1 MIGEPPGSRP
11 VRSGSRLR
19 SAGLMSGGTVLVG
32 AAGYAFVALG
42 GHTLPAA
49 DAAALS
55 SFYLLV
61 SIIGPGLFVALEQ
74 ETNRATS
81 SALALRSPAGPV
93 IRRAATHGAVL
104 WAVAFLVLGA
114 MYPYLVERSLLGHR
128 ELFWAIVLSTVTAGA
143 VYFARGVLGG
153 MQRFEGYA
161 ATLAGEGLTRLVP
174 ALVIAVAGLATVELY
189 GWVFALGSGVGA
201 VAALGWLRKRVDAP
215 RPESPTAED
224 DPVTGA
230 ARSRSGVPRVG
241 GFVSLVSATL
251 LAQAV
256 ANLAP
261 VVVTAR
267 LTAEPATA
275 AAFAAGFIL
284 ARVPLFVFSPLQAVV
299 LPAVS
304 TAVTHGENLSVYRIV
319 RPVLL
324 AATGVC
330 VLGVVSLSTVG
341 PWAVRTLLGAEAPL
355 SGAVL
360 GLLGAGTLLLIAAQ
374 VLQAALVALQAHLAV
389 TVSWQL
395 SIVSLIALLM
405 LPIHPVEA
413 AVVAQLTCSAVV
425 VIAMS
430 ATLAV
435 RLRSAAVPAAAAAPG

>member
-1 MIGEPPGSRP
+1 
-11 VRSGSRLR
+11 
-19 SAGLMSGGTVLVG
+19 MSGGTVLVG

-61 SIIGPGLFVALEQ
+61 STIGPGLFVALEQ

-81 SALALRSPAGPV
+81 SALALGSPQGPV
-93 IRRAATHGAVL
+93 IRRAATQGAVL
-104 WAVAFLVLGA
+104 WAVGFLMLVT
-114 MYPYLVERSLLGHR
+114 MYPFLVERSLLGHR

-143 VYFARGVLGG
+143 VYFVRGVLGG
-153 MQRFEGYA
+153 MQRFDGYA
-161 ATLAGEGLTRLVP
+161 ATLAGEGLMRLVP
-174 ALVIAVAGLATVELY
+174 ALVIAAAGLATAGLY

-201 VAALGWLRKRVDAP
+201 VAALGWVRRRVDP
-215 RPESPTAED
+215 QSWDTPTASAD
-224 DPVTGA
+224 LVPGA
-230 ARSRSGVPRVG
+230 ARARSGAPRVR
-241 GFVSLVSATL
+241 GFASLVSATL

-304 TAVTHGENLSVYRIV
+304 AAVAHGETVRVYRIV

-330 VLGVVSLSTVG
+330 VLGVVLLSTVG
-341 PWAVRTLLGAEAPL
+341 PWAVRTLLGAEAPV
-355 SGAVL
+355 SRVVL

-374 VLQAALVALQAHLAV
+374 VLQAALVALQAHLAI

-395 SIVSLIALLM
+395 SIVSLVVLLM
-405 LPIHPVEA
+405 LPIHPVQA
-413 AVVAQLTCSAVV
+413 ALVAQLTCSAVV

-430 ATLAV
+430 TTLAV
-435 RLRSAAVPAAAAAPG
+435 RLRSAAAVPAAAAAPG

>member
-1 MIGEPPGSRP
+1 
-11 VRSGSRLR
+11 
-19 SAGLMSGGTVLVG
+19 MSGGTVLVG

-61 SIIGPGLFVALEQ
+61 STIGPGLFVALEQ

-81 SALALRSPAGPV
+81 SALALQSPPGPV

-114 MYPYLVERSLLGHR
+114 MYPFLVEGSLLGHR

-143 VYFARGVLGG
+143 VYFVRGVLGG

-161 ATLAGEGLTRLVP
+161 ATLAGEGLMRLVP
-174 ALVIAVAGLATVELY
+174 ALVIATAGLATAGLY
-189 GWVFALGSGVGA
+189 GLVFALGSGVGA
-201 VAALGWLRKRVDAP
+201 VAALGWFRRGVDAQ
-215 RPESPTAED
+215 RRAGVAASAD
-224 DPVTGA
+224 LATGA
-230 ARSRSGVPRVG
+230 ARSRSEAPRVR
-241 GFVSLVSATL
+241 GFAPLVSATL

-267 LTAEPATA
+267 LTADPATA

-304 TAVTHGENLSVYRIV
+304 AAVTHGETVRVYRIV

-330 VLGVVSLSTVG
+330 VLGVVLLSTVG

-360 GLLGAGTLLLIAAQ
+360 GFLGAGTLLLIAAQ

-395 SIVSLIALLM
+395 SIVTLVVLLM
-405 LPIHPVEA
+405 LPIHPVQA
-413 AVVAQLTCSAVV
+413 AVVAQLTCAAVV

-430 ATLAV
+430 ATLTV
-435 RLRSAAVPAAAAAPG
+435 RLRSAAAVPTAAAAPG